1 DVLLVASG
9 TATLQAAVVGTPMV
23 LTYRTAGLTYWLAR
37 LLVRIPWIGLA
48 NIVAGRT
55 IVPELIQRDAT
66 PERLSAEVA
75 RLLTDPQAASA
86 MRTELRGVRDA
97 LGTPGASRRAA
108 EVVLAECGA

>member
-1 DVLLVASG
+1 VASG

-55 IVPELIQRDAT
+55 IVPELIQHNAT
-66 PERLSAEVA
+66 PEQMSAEVA
-75 RLLTDPQAASA
+75 RLLSDPRAANV
-86 MRTELRGVRDA
+86 MRTDLRAVRDA

-108 EVVLAECGA
+108 EVVLAECGV